1 MAAQNFSKFI
11 QQRTIAVR
19 QAVNSTWPQFP
30 QYKRLSFIEFE
41 NPGFLIGA
49 KLMTAHNADPG
60 GNNVFHDMPVGYI
73 LAKSNEDFLSI
84 PFGGNVTD
92 FAGSRILIPHL
103 DYPGSNDAKDLHS
116 DSRLTTVAYE
126 TGDKRIPF
134 MANDRLGV
142 YACANADAGQIFLS
156 FILTAYFVRE

>member
-11 QQRTIAVR
+11 QQRTIAFR
-19 QAVNSTWPQFP
+19 QAVDNTWPQFP
-30 QYKRLSFIEFE
+30 LFQRLSFIEFE

-49 KLMTAHNADPG
+49 KLMTAHNASPG
-60 GNNVFHDMPVGYI
+60 ANNIFHDLPTGYI
-73 LAKSNEDFLSI
+73 LAKSNEDAISL
-84 PFGGNVTD
+84 PAGGNVTD

-103 DYPGSNDAKDLHS
+103 DYPGGNGNQDLHS

-134 MANDRLGV
+134 MANDRMGV
-142 YACANADAGQIFLS
+142 YACANADAGQVFLS